1 MDATSAS
8 SAGPSSGLIATR
20 VLALAGVALAAAAAW
35 AILDRREVLAG
46 GFVAAS
52 GLVLIG
58 AGILARRTAAP
69 LELVLDSLADRLF
82 DGLVLAAIAWAARDS
97 DPATSLGAL
106 VAMAAGFL
114 GSYVRA
120 KGASLGYGVTESPR
134 TRALRYGLVAA
145 GLLGGVL
152 SWTIWA
158 AAAVSIVASIV
169 RSSQVAKEERA

>member
-1 MDATSAS
+1 MDAIPAS
-8 SAGPSSGLIATR
+8 SAPATGSFATR
-20 VLALAGVALAAAAAW
+20 ALVVAGVALAGAAAW
-35 AILDRREVLAG
+35 AILDRREILAG
-46 GFVAAS
+46 AFVAAS
-52 GLVLIG
+52 GIVLIA
-58 AGILARRTAAP
+58 AGILARRAAAP
-69 LELVLDSLADRLF
+69 LELVLDSVADRLF
-82 DGLVLAAIAWAARDS
+82 DGLVLSAIAWAARDS

-134 TRALRYGLVAA
+134 TRAVRYGLVAA

-152 SWTIWA
+152 SWTVWA
-158 AAAVSIVASIV
+158 AATVSILASIV